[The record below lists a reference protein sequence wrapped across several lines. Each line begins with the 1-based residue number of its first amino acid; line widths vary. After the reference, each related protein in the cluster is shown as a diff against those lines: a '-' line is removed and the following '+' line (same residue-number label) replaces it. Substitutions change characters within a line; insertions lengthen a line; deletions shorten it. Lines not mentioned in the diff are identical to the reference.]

1 MIIKRLWAP
10 DITKEFLETLT
21 ALSVVDL
28 SIEEARAVFYDR
40 TNQGIKTYIAVQDNR
55 VVGTA
60 SLLVEKKFLHRG
72 GKAGHIEDV
81 AVHPDYQ
88 RRGIG
93 KALVLF
99 LVEESKKQGCY
110 KVILDCKD
118 ELAVFYEKC
127 GFKRGQCQMRF
138 DCV

>member
-1 MIIKRLWAP
+1 MDIKPLWAP
-10 DITKEFLETLT
+10 DISTDFLETLI

-28 SIEEARAVFYDR
+28 SIDEAKQVFQDR
-40 TNQGIKTYIAVQDNR
+40 LRQGIRTVIAVENGK

-60 SLLVEKKFLHRG
+60 SLLVERKFLHKG

-81 AVHPDYQ
+81 AVHPNYQ

-93 KALVLF
+93 KALVMH
-99 LVEESKKQGCY
+99 LVEEAQKRSCY

-118 ELAVFYEKC
+118 ELVVFYEKC

-138 DCV
+138 DCM

>member
-1 MIIKRLWAP
+1 
-10 DITKEFLETLT
+10 
-21 ALSVVDL
+21 V
-28 SIEEARAVFYDR
+28 
-40 TNQGIKTYIAVQDNR
+40 IAVENGK

-60 SLLVEKKFLHRG
+60 SLLVERKFLHKG
-72 GKAGHIEDV
+72 GRAGHIEDV
-81 AVHPDYQ
+81 AVHPNYQ

-93 KALVLF
+93 KALVMH
-99 LVEESKKQGCY
+99 LVEEARKRGCY

-138 DCV
+138 DCM